1 MSLWLPSPATVEM
14 PRLLVERAV
23 SQRNQMTT
31 CVDMKLCSSKH
42 QCIAFHSIYWQ
53 KYCPKWLTSQCLRL
67 WQPYGVHWSIVI
79 SSCFYWYKKKWTLGS
94 FCAPYSCFLTSMAD
108 CIHKYW
114 ICVIDLL
121 CYMNTEL
128 GCLSTLLSWKLK
140 IYLCTFQSIFK
151 VPGSLPRNL
160 IVKLRMRLAQQRQNQ
175 MCSNR

>member
-1 MSLWLPSPATVEM
+1 MSLWLSSPATVEM

-31 CVDMKLCSSKH
+31 CVDV
-42 QCIAFHSIYWQ
+42 CIAFHSIYWQ
-53 KYCPKWLTSQCLRL
+53 KCCTKCLTSQCLRL
-67 WQPYGVHWSIVI
+67 WQPYGIHWSVWSNTVI
-79 SSCFYWYKKKWTLGS
+79 SSCFYWYKKKWTLGL
-94 FCAPYSCFLTSMAD
+94 FCAPCSCFLTSMAD
-108 CIHKYW
+108 CTHKYW
-114 ICVIDLL
+114 ICVIDLP

-160 IVKLRMRLAQQRQNQ
+160 IVKLRTRLAQQRQNQ
-175 MCSNR
+175 MRSDR